1 MSADWFNTPTKSY
14 TKSHQSPSPV
24 QAVPA
29 DPFPLAQPAQ
39 PAQPPPRQGRTEA
52 EQAILREERK
62 KNKKSRKAEHQV
74 FKKLVQDGVSTAN
87 TQSTSNSRAST
98 AAQGRSRQKESQIR
112 ENEKLKNL
120 EAGLSLSSSS
130 ESIEYTPFT
139 QILNEKVHG
148 IHRNIIGVIAGVK
161 KRGRS
166 KSGDSYLNMIV
177 CDPSTPDSSKALNLN
192 LFAVSEDELPK
203 AQPSCVILVRHSF
216 LQRFS
221 FKIQAAGR
229 KGDYN
234 WALFNP
240 ETRGITTS
248 AHLLPQLGKEEATYI
263 DRISKWWKIINPDVL
278 FVDDVPP
285 PGALELCV
293 TDYTQNPK
301 LKEAWHGLHG
311 NRVMKLSL
319 YDEQRNAGKIVSSGN
334 FILCN
339 NVRPKMNPGILEGNM
354 GSDFGKVNIHRLHES
369 DERLLPLLHRK
380 QEFDHQYG
388 LPEYMATQ
396 STHLPSS
403 SIPESTPAMMSSSLE
418 TPSRKGEQ
426 KEQEAESMA
435 SPISRQVKK
444 LPKSRVKTKLNV
456 NHDTAAVSIDSINSI
471 SKSAHKY
478 HIKAR
483 IVDFSPQIAD
493 WAKAKCTNCDVVLD
507 TNDLVCGKCD
517 QDAYVTYKY
526 LFALLLEDERG
537 DTLPAFCC
545 DEDAVALF
553 DGLSAEEARTEKGLL
568 KMKKKLGKV
577 LGHLID
583 AKDPEDA
590 EQVTSPDE
598 YNDFLIFSYKP
609 VLLKDKIAYRVFF
622 DFNIR
627 VHQIEVKSLWSSL
640 HAVYTMEAQSKPISG
655 RAIAIAHTSF
665 SSAAFISALIV
676 GCYFHYQKLCRNS
689 VARYPV
695 EWFPSV
701 STTIGDFHPERSV
714 FQLLIA
720 TCACPR
726 FITIFLNWKECE
738 KSSKAI
744 ADTHAILGLIR
755 TFSCGGWSFIT
766 STDNSTAHDIFML
779 IYILSNIIYM
789 PLGFSL
795 TRKKSL
801 RIVRG
806 LTSFYFIASL
816 FPMFYTYFQ
825 HKTNKIPGAYTT
837 YAFYEW
843 GLIAAD
849 VIFDSVFISDL
860 ANVYIH
866 MCNSSEPSSLNLQDD
881 SIHVWSLSFAGQ
893 EGLMLVTLSSSLVTL
908 KGVRVFASSSNGK
921 TVLTMFSLL
930 GVFASKLEFPVLK
943 LAAVTMAVIAQTI
956 QISSEWYTSNDENCI
971 TYLVLGLLLHSVSK
985 LIANSNNPFWPI
997 MNNSNGGHIYLGLI
1011 LGFTA
1016 LIVRRYIV
1024 TSVVE
1029 LNNTKYKNDHNC
1041 YLVGAGLG
1049 SYIWALHTYLS
1060 DPSTLLSWSWTGFP
1074 IQGPHPI
1081 YHSTVI
1087 VVGFVIG
1094 MLSPKLLATSR
1105 VWHFFGTWCLG
1116 LCYYYDGWVSAGGA
1130 FGCAIFYPSL
1140 ATTVFSSIR
1149 AYTPGRTLG
1158 AVFGTYTVL
1167 VVAHTFTVAYEFV
1180 PLGFLLQNMTT
1191 IKPYHADQQLITSG
1205 IWTVHFGMDD
1215 AMQDSQV
1222 RMRDLIREAEV
1233 DVVGLLET
1241 ELQSIVFGN
1250 RNMAQYIAE
1259 DLGYYV
1265 DYGPPSHKH
1274 TWGAVLLSKFPILAS
1289 EHHLLPSPQGEL
1301 APAIFAELNV
1311 YGKTVHTMVSH
1322 NGQEESPLDRE
1333 LQTTEIARIISKT
1346 YPDPVLFLG
1355 YLVTK
1360 PHEERPAPYRI
1371 LFEDGQLLDVEP
1383 LDRRRWCEYIGYR
1396 SMRKVAYARISHSS
1410 VTDTELQVAKFKL
1423 YEPDE
1428 VYHPQYDWYNFL
1440 DENDVAVEHRFSKAF
1455 EGKGMKGHKHALSIP
1470 IYYQEAASF
1479 E

>member
-1 MSADWFNTPTKSY
+1 
-14 TKSHQSPSPV
+14 
-24 QAVPA
+24 
-29 DPFPLAQPAQ
+29 
-39 PAQPPPRQGRTEA
+39 
-52 EQAILREERK
+52 
-62 KNKKSRKAEHQV
+62 
-74 FKKLVQDGVSTAN
+74 
-87 TQSTSNSRAST
+87 
-98 AAQGRSRQKESQIR
+98 
-112 ENEKLKNL
+112 
-120 EAGLSLSSSS
+120 
-130 ESIEYTPFT
+130 
-139 QILNEKVHG
+139 
-148 IHRNIIGVIAGVK
+148 
-161 KRGRS
+161 
-166 KSGDSYLNMIV
+166 
-177 CDPSTPDSSKALNLN
+177 
-192 LFAVSEDELPK
+192 
-203 AQPSCVILVRHSF
+203 
-216 LQRFS
+216 
-221 FKIQAAGR
+221 
-229 KGDYN
+229 
-234 WALFNP
+234 
-240 ETRGITTS
+240 
-248 AHLLPQLGKEEATYI
+248 
-263 DRISKWWKIINPDVL
+263 
-278 FVDDVPP
+278 
-285 PGALELCV
+285 
-293 TDYTQNPK
+293 
-301 LKEAWHGLHG
+301 
-311 NRVMKLSL
+311 
-319 YDEQRNAGKIVSSGN
+319 
-334 FILCN
+334 
-339 NVRPKMNPGILEGNM
+339 
-354 GSDFGKVNIHRLHES
+354 
-369 DERLLPLLHRK
+369 
-380 QEFDHQYG
+380 
-388 LPEYMATQ
+388 
-396 STHLPSS
+396 
-403 SIPESTPAMMSSSLE
+403 
-418 TPSRKGEQ
+418 
-426 KEQEAESMA
+426 
-435 SPISRQVKK
+435 
-444 LPKSRVKTKLNV
+444 
-456 NHDTAAVSIDSINSI
+456 
-471 SKSAHKY
+471 
-478 HIKAR
+478 
-483 IVDFSPQIAD
+483 
-493 WAKAKCTNCDVVLD
+493 
-507 TNDLVCGKCD
+507 
-517 QDAYVTYKY
+517 
-526 LFALLLEDERG
+526 
-537 DTLPAFCC
+537 
-545 DEDAVALF
+545 
-553 DGLSAEEARTEKGLL
+553 
-568 KMKKKLGKV
+568 
-577 LGHLID
+577 
-583 AKDPEDA
+583 
-590 EQVTSPDE
+590 
-598 YNDFLIFSYKP
+598 
-609 VLLKDKIAYRVFF
+609 
-622 DFNIR
+622 
-627 VHQIEVKSLWSSL
+627 
-640 HAVYTMEAQSKPISG
+640 MEAQSKPISG

-881 SIHVWSLSFAGQ
+881 STQSVDNSQVKAVTTQLFRQYHWFMALNPRVKNTMKILNYIANTVLSLIWWTNFTALPLCIFYYSVWSLSFAGQ

-1180 PLGFLLQNMTT
+1180 PLGFLLRERSHLVMMTANIIIWCSLPKSNARTNNFERNGLFNIYVKVLLLGTIIASHLILKHRSENMTT